1 MSHFRLIVG
10 VPVSFLVL
18 TGSMWTEPF
27 ERELPVDAPIVFEDD
42 LESAYIAA
50 RQSGRQIVVVF
61 AAVW

>member
-18 TGSMWTEPF
+18 TGTMWAEPLQ
-27 ERELPVDAPIVFEDD
+27 RELPVDAPIVFEGD

-50 RQSGRQIVVVF
+50 RLSGRQIVVVF

>member
-18 TGSMWTEPF
+18 GSMWTEPF
-27 ERELPVDAPIVFEDD
+27 QRELPVDAPIVFEGD

-50 RQSGRQIVVVF
+50 RLSGRQIVVVF